1 MEKKNFVLALLVIL
15 LVGGVFGF
23 ILGKNNKV
31 DNTPEDKVVIIDG
44 ENIPKEEEKKDDVVI
59 KKPAPQ
65 VPKEDEPVACTA
77 DAMMCPDGSYVG
89 RVAPDCNF
97 AMCPVPA
104 GVAEKTLSV
113 GESLEVGGTK
123 MRFEGVKQDSRCYL
137 YENCITVVRPD
148 AFVIYVSFEGVM
160 SIIPMEMDW
169 ANPYIFRNKK
179 IQIIGVQPAK
189 TIKGMFSQDQYKV
202 TFRIE

>member
-1 MEKKNFVLALLVIL
+1 MEKKNFVLVFVVIL

-31 DNTPEDKVVIIDG
+31 DNIPEDKIVIIDG
-44 ENIPKEEEKKDDVVI
+44 ENTPKEEEKKDDVVI

-65 VPKEDEPVACTA
+65 FPKEEPVACTM

-104 GVAEKTLSV
+104 GVVEKTLSV

-123 MRFEGVKQDSRCYL
+123 MRFDGVKEDSRCMVYAMCL
-137 YENCITVVRPD
+137 LAGNFVV
-148 AFVIYVSFEGVM
+148 YVSFDGVS
-160 SIIPMEMDW
+160 SIVPVEIDW
-169 ANPYIFRNKK
+169 TKPYVFRNKK
-179 IQIIGVQPAK
+179 ISIGTIKPEK
-189 TIKGMFSQDQYKV
+189 TITGMFNQNQYKV
-202 TFRIE
+202 TFRVE